1 MRIAMFMPELAPG
14 ALGTLLYRD
23 LADAFA
29 ARGHSFACLGGGE
42 PSAADAWVRPL
53 PLSPAWERF
62 GALGAPLLRT
72 RRFFAYAA
80 ALAAWLRRE
89 GRAIDVLHI
98 EIAYP
103 TGAAAALAAARSGF
117 GGVLSI
123 SPMGEDV
130 LVLPQ
135 ASYGFRRYPLPRA
148 LVGWTMRRA
157 HVIRAI
163 SPLMLDLVRREWPR
177 TPSRAVPLNVV
188 RRAVDL
194 ADEPAEARAER
205 RRAARQALAGRH
217 PIGDRPVV
225 LALGRLHPFKAID
238 VLIEALP
245 SVPRAHLLIAG
256 PSLRVRPFGDLASSL
271 AALAGRL
278 GVGERVSFLGKVP
291 PAAALDLLAGADVL
305 AVPSHLESMNRVC
318 VEAAAVGTPF
328 VVTERTGVAGWLPGS
343 GVGVVVPSGDPRAL
357 GSALGDVIA
366 GGFVHDAEQTRGFVH
381 RFAPER
387 VAADL
392 VELYAPLLRSIPPR
406 REGSGDAG

>member
-14 ALGTLLYRD
+14 ALGALLYRD
-23 LADAFA
+23 LADAFRA
-29 ARGHSFACLGGGE
+29 FGHSFACLGSGRPGV
-42 PSAADAWVRPL
+42 ADSWVRPL
-53 PLSPAWERF
+53 PLSPAWERL

-72 RRFFAYAA
+72 RRFFAYAS
-80 ALAAWLRRE
+80 ALARWLRSE

-103 TGAAAALAAARSGF
+103 TGAAAALAAAWRGF

-130 LVLPQ
+130 LEVPQ
-135 ASYGFRRYPLPRA
+135 ASYGFRRYPVPRA

-157 HVIRAI
+157 DVIRAI
-163 SPLMLDLVRREWPR
+163 SPLMLELVRREWPR

-188 RRAVDL
+188 RRAIDQ
-194 ADEPAEARAER
+194 AGESAEKLAER
-205 RRAARQALAGRH
+205 RRAARRALEARY

-238 VLIEALP
+238 VLIESLP
-245 SVPRAHLLIAG
+245 SLPQAHLLIAG
-256 PSLRVRPFGDLASSL
+256 PSLQVRPFGDVAAAL
-271 AALAGRL
+271 AAQAGRL
-278 GVGERVSFLGKVP
+278 GVAERTTFLGKVP
-291 PAAALDLLAGADVL
+291 PADVLDLLAGADVL

-328 VVTERTGVAGWLPGS
+328 VVTENTGVAGWLPGP
-343 GVGVVVPSGDPRAL
+343 GVGLVVPSGDPHALAEAL
-357 GSALGDVIA
+357 GKVIA
-366 GGFVHDAEQTRGFVH
+366 GGFVRDAERTLEFVR

-387 VAADL
+387 VAAEL
-392 VELYAPLLRSIPPR
+392 VELYAPLLR
-406 REGSGDAG
+406 A